1 MKITIK
7 RKIATRVIGVLMG
20 LGVVSGCMHEKMDT
34 ANATIIVELKPLAD
48 KNVNLANIPVQLQ
61 NTQLTVSYTALTNN
75 EGKARFDVE
84 YGFYRA
90 QAQYEYKTDY
100 KSVLI
105 NAASDPFV
113 INSPKEYEVIMESA
127 YPRSEQLIFKE
138 IYYAC
143 CVGANGKNYLKDQY
157 LIIYNNSPEVAY
169 LDSVCLGFL
178 DPMNA
183 NTAPKGW
190 EGLSILPVMNFMWM
204 FPGNGTDCPLQ
215 PGEQAVIG
223 LNAINHIAL
232 GNTNSVDLSKEGY
245 WAFYDEKANLT
256 AQSVPAPGVKCLT
269 NIWKYKGNSA
279 LSSTVSPAWIMWKVK
294 GMSMNQFL
302 DSYIRKHP
310 TNLTNNTSYLTV
322 PLEWI
327 YDGVECFKES
337 GYVKR
342 LPTIVDNGFSV
353 LPEGVGSGYSVHRI
367 VDENLST
374 PERIVYKDT
383 NNSGQDFIKCTPSLK
398 DK

>member
-1 MKITIK
+1 MK
-7 RKIATRVIGVLMG
+7 KIHKPFGIIAVMALFCLI
-20 LGVVSGCMHEKMDT
+20 GCMQEKMDP
-34 ANATIIVELKPLAD
+34 ANAAIIIQLQGLEGKACDLS
-48 KNVNLANIPVQLQ
+48 NIPVRLQ
-61 NTQLTVSYTALTNN
+61 NTQLTVSYTALTDQ

-90 QAQYEYKTDY
+90 NAQYEYKTEY
-100 KSVLI
+100 KRLFV
-105 NAASDPFV
+105 NAASDAFV
-113 INSPKEYEVIMESA
+113 VNSRKEYLVSMESV

-169 LDSVCLGFL
+169 LDSICLGFL

-183 NTAPKGW
+183 NSAQKGW
-190 EGLSILPVMNFMWM
+190 EGLSYLPIINFMWM
-204 FPGNGTDCPLQ
+204 FPGNGTDNPLQ
-215 PGEQAVIG
+215 PGEQVVVG
-223 LNAINHIAL
+223 VNAINHIAL

-256 AQSVPAPGVKCLT
+256 AQSVPAPGVKCLS
-269 NIWKYKGNSA
+269 NVWKYNGSSC
-279 LSSTVSPAWIMWKVK
+279 LSSVVSPAWIMWKVQ
-294 GMSMNQFL
+294 GMDMSAFL

-310 TNLTNNTSYLTV
+310 TNLTSNISYVTV
-322 PLEWI
+322 PVEWV

-342 LPTIVDNGFSV
+342 LPTSIDNGFTS
-353 LPEGVGSGYSVHRI
+353 LPEGTGSGYSVHRVI
-367 VDENLST
+367 DEVLST
-374 PERIVYKDT
+374 PERIVYMDT
-383 NNSGQDFIKCTPSLK
+383 NNSSRDFVKQTPSLK
-398 DK
+398 E